1 MATKKYN
8 SRDRFASKIENDPY
22 VKMLFERKLQRID
35 FQHLPTGEIVRFPAF
50 LTDFSQTF
58 NSDWKS
64 TDVYGRMDDIPI
76 FKKTSRT
83 ISVGW
88 DVPAWSLRDAEQN
101 MEAVNLLTQM
111 LYPVYDTVQA
121 RSFSNV
127 ASFNKYISNTIG
139 NKRLPERVKQSIY
152 KGIGAKVQFKGS
164 ISNLYGTRG
173 ITLQTG
179 GYNVDGGVLKAAPL
193 MKVKLQNLITNTLK
207 DLPQGVGISGVVG
220 KISSLSI
227 NPVLEVGFFDPDV
240 FILPKLIRISIG
252 YDVVHGHQVGWSS
265 IRNNFLGG
273 REFPLGETRTE
284 RDNRKLRD

>member
-1 MATKKYN
+1 MTTKTHN
-8 SRDRFASKIENDPY
+8 SKDRFVKKIENDPY

-121 RSFSNV
+121 GEYHGSSDVRFRNFLKKATPRERQKIIKRTRSVVRDN
-127 ASFNKYISNTIG
+127 
-139 NKRLPERVKQSIY
+139 
-152 KGIGAKVQFKGS
+152 
-164 ISNLYGTRG
+164 
-173 ITLQTG
+173 QTYFQTS
-179 GYNVDGGVLKAAPL
+179 GYNLNGGVLKAAPL
-193 MKVKLQNLITNTLK
+193 LKMKLQNLITNTRK

-284 RDNRKLRD
+284 RNNRKLRD